1 MDQCVDVNE
10 PLPEVRALLA
20 DATQGYAYEKFR
32 HPGKDCLAAYRLDAA
47 ESCAQSRRFDA
58 IERAY

>member
-1 MDQCVDVNE
+1 MNE